1 MMELVNGKER
11 TVKEVQDLMKQ
22 SGWQLVRVHQSP
34 VGTYSTQKAIGI
46 PA

>member
-1 MMELVNGKER
+1 MELVNGKER

-22 SGWQLVRVHQSP
+22 AGWQLAQVHQSP
-34 VGTYSTQKAIGI
+34 VGTFSTQKAVGV